1 MASPENKS
9 SPSPEAIA
17 DRVMAEA
24 DEVSLEAAS
33 GWAGSD
39 DLLSDVAA
47 SIDPALEMLL
57 DIPIQITVELGS
69 ARMVI
74 HELLQLVEGSIIE
87 LDKMAGEPLE
97 VRANSKLVA
106 RGEVVVVDD
115 KIGVRITDVVNPR
128 ERVKGLG

>member
-1 MASPENKS
+1 MAKSERGPKLSPDEL
-9 SPSPEAIA
+9 A

-24 DEVSLEAAS
+24 EEVAPDAGG
-33 GWAGSD
+33 GWTGSD

-47 SIDPALEMLL
+47 AIDPALEMLL
-57 DIPIQITVELGS
+57 DIPIQMTVELGS
-69 ARMVI
+69 ARMAI

-87 LDKMAGEPLE
+87 LDKMAGEPLDI
-97 VRANSKLVA
+97 RANNKLVA

>member
-1 MASPENKS
+1 MANPEQKS
-9 SPSPEAIA
+9 RPSPEAIA

-24 DEVSLEAAS
+24 EEVSLEGTS
-33 GWAGSD
+33 GWSGSD

-47 SIDPALEMLL
+47 TIDPALEMLL
-57 DIPIQITVELGS
+57 DIPIQITVELGG
-69 ARMVI
+69 ARMAI

-97 VRANSKLVA
+97 IRANNKLVA

>member
-1 MASPENKS
+1 MAKSERDGNLSPDEL
-9 SPSPEAIA
+9 A

-24 DEVSLEAAS
+24 EQAS
-33 GWAGSD
+33 PDVGAWAGSD

-47 SIDPALEMLL
+47 TIDPALEMLL
-57 DIPIQITVELGS
+57 DIPIQMSVELGS
-69 ARMVI
+69 ARMAI

-87 LDKMAGEPLE
+87 LDKMAGEPLDI
-97 VRANSKLVA
+97 RANSRLVA

-128 ERVKGLG
+128 ERVKGLA

>member
-1 MASPENKS
+1 MANPEHKS
-9 SPSPEAIA
+9 RPSPEAIA

-24 DEVSLEAAS
+24 DEVSMEAAS
-33 GWAGSD
+33 GWVGSD

-47 SIDPALEMLL
+47 GIDPALEMLL
-57 DIPIQITVELGS
+57 DIPIQITVELGG

-97 VRANSKLVA
+97 IRANNKLVA

-128 ERVKGLG
+128 ERVRGLG

>member
-1 MASPENKS
+1 MAKPEQKS
-9 SPSPEAIA
+9 RPSPEVIA

-24 DEVSLEAAS
+24 EEASLES
-33 GWAGSD
+33 TGGWAGSD
-39 DLLSDVAA
+39 DLLSDLAA
-47 SIDPALEMLL
+47 TIDPALEMLL
-57 DIPIQITVELGS
+57 DIPIQITVELGG

-97 VRANSKLVA
+97 IRANDKLVA

-128 ERVKGLG
+128 ERVKGLA

>member
-1 MASPENKS
+1 MAKNERNAKLSPDEL
-9 SPSPEAIA
+9 A

-24 DEVSLEAAS
+24 EEVAPDGGVA
-33 GWAGSD
+33 WTGSD

-47 SIDPALEMLL
+47 AIDPALEMLL
-57 DIPIQITVELGS
+57 DIPIQMSVELGS
-69 ARMVI
+69 ARMAI

-87 LDKMAGEPLE
+87 LDKMAGEPLDI
-97 VRANSKLVA
+97 RANNKLVA

-128 ERVKGLG
+128 ERVKGLA

>member
-1 MASPENKS
+1 MAKNERNARLSADEL
-9 SPSPEAIA
+9 A

-24 DEVSLEAAS
+24 EEVAPDGGAA
-33 GWAGSD
+33 WTGSD

-47 SIDPALEMLL
+47 AIDPALEMLL
-57 DIPIQITVELGS
+57 DIPIQMSVELGC
-69 ARMVI
+69 ARMAI

-97 VRANSKLVA
+97 IRANNKLVA

-128 ERVKGLG
+128 ERVKGLA

>member
-1 MASPENKS
+1 MAMSEKPS
-9 SPSPEAIA
+9 RPSPEAIA

-24 DEVSLEAAS
+24 EEASTQAAS

-39 DLLSDVAA
+39 DLYGGGGAG
-47 SIDPALEMLL
+47 IDPALEMLL

-69 ARMVI
+69 ARMAI

-97 VRANSKLVA
+97 IRANNKLVA

>member
-1 MASPENKS
+1 MAKSERNAKLSPDEL
-9 SPSPEAIA
+9 A

-24 DEVSLEAAS
+24 EEVAPEAGGA
-33 GWAGSD
+33 WTGSD

-47 SIDPALEMLL
+47 AIDPALEMLL
-57 DIPIQITVELGS
+57 DIPIQMSVELGS
-69 ARMVI
+69 ARMAI

-87 LDKMAGEPLE
+87 LDKMAGEPLDI
-97 VRANSKLVA
+97 RANNKLVA

-128 ERVKGLG
+128 ERVKGLA